1 MALRNPTDE
10 ETQRIIRSSLG
21 TVVAFE
27 HGANDP
33 AFLEE
38 IVPWEDILAIPPVTK
53 AFLHTHT
60 LVTVVFEIPHSSA
73 TMNRKLFF
81 RHLDKTESETVE
93 EYRDFLK
100 DLILVEEDA

>member
-27 HGANDP
+27 HEADDP

-38 IVPWEDILAIPPVTK
+38 IVPWKDILAIPPVTK
-53 AFLHTHT
+53 TFLHTHT
-60 LVTVVFEIPHSSA
+60 LVTVVFEIPNSSA
-73 TMNRKLFF
+73 SMNRKRFF
-81 RHLDKTESETVE
+81 RHLDETEEETVE

>member
-1 MALRNPTDE
+1 MALRNPTNE
-10 ETQRIIRSSLG
+10 ETQRIIRSSLLM
-21 TVVAFE
+21 VVPFE
-27 HGANDP
+27 HQADDP
-33 AFLEE
+33 GFLEE
-38 IVPWEDILAIPPVTK
+38 VVPWKDILEIPPVTK
-53 AFLHTHT
+53 TFLHTHT

-100 DLILVEEDA
+100 DLVLVEEDA

>member
-21 TVVAFE
+21 MVVAFE
-27 HGANDP
+27 HDAGDP
-33 AFLEE
+33 LFLEE
-38 IVPWEDILAIPPVTK
+38 IVPWKDVLAIPPVTK
-53 AFLHTHT
+53 TFLHTHT
-60 LVTVVFEIPHSSA
+60 LVTVVFEIPRSSA

-81 RHLDKTESETVE
+81 RHLDQTEAETVE

>member
-1 MALRNPTDE
+1 MAIRNPTDE

-27 HGANDP
+27 HKADDP
-33 AFLEE
+33 DFLEE
-38 IVPWEDILAIPPVTK
+38 IVPWKDILAIPPVTK
-53 AFLHTHT
+53 TFLHTHT
-60 LVTVVFEIPHSSA
+60 LVTVVFEIPKSSA
-73 TMNRKLFF
+73 SMNRKLFF
-81 RHLDKTESETVE
+81 KHLDQTEEETVE